1 MRDCPAKWRK
11 SVFIFTMTLTLLFF
25 IVAYTYYI
33 SIERSWFEPFKKFP
47 LSFSEPVQTVQ
58 KPVQTQANFP
68 EAFTQDFLNENFLFL
83 LRLKV
88 LKNVHRIR
96 DDSNSS

>member
-1 MRDCPAKWRK
+1 MSRILYDVLITFHPVDGDDGKKVQMRDCPAKWRK

-47 LSFSEPVQTVQ
+47 LSFSEPVWLIFIEV
-58 KPVQTQANFP
+58 
-68 EAFTQDFLNENFLFL
+68 EIIS
-83 LRLKV
+83 LR
-88 LKNVHRIR
+88 
-96 DDSNSS
+96 